1 MTDVLLFISQT
12 DFVWAIFVFLTE
24 VSNYRLH
31 VFRDARVFLRSAVTH
46 CSITIGDEQ
55 VTWCVSGI
63 CTLVAAI
70 LFNGG
75 FYSLAKIL

>member
-1 MTDVLLFISQT
+1 MLLLNSQT

-46 CSITIGDEQ
+46 CSITTGDEQ
-55 VTWCVSGI
+55 VTWCVSGT
-63 CTLVAAI
+63 CTLAAVM